1 MFKDMN
7 GNHITL
13 HTVVVNSRGDVY
25 SVESIEPSREFML
38 KLRNGCCVSYDKAEN
53 LKVLTRIN

>member
-1 MFKDMN
+1 MYKDMN

-13 HTVVVNSRGDVY
+13 HTVVVTSRGDVY
-25 SVESIEPSREFML
+25 SVESIEPSREYML

-53 LKVLTRIN
+53 LEILTRTN

>member
-1 MFKDMN
+1 MYKDMN

-13 HTVVVNSRGDVY
+13 HTVVVTYRGDVY
-25 SVESIEPSREFML
+25 SVESIEPSREYML

-53 LKVLTRIN
+53 LEILTRTN